1 MLERI
6 RHHYEHSFGRKVGV
20 LALSTSLVLGASSC
34 SSGSDNCEKS
44 FAITEEATFQG
55 SILTTP
61 DGNVDISFNSRHGEV
76 QQVYLEQGPRSQEF
90 LQTELSQGNTEF
102 TVGSTTIDVAVTS
115 EDIIFSCRTKKN
127 SEN

>member
-6 RHHYEHSFGRKVGV
+6 RHHYEQSFGRKVGV

-34 SSGSDNCEKS
+34 SSGSDACEKS
-44 FAITEEATFQG
+44 FTITEEATFQG

-102 TVGSTTIDVAVTS
+102 RVGSTTIDVAVTS
-115 EDIIFSCRTKKN
+115 EEITFSCRTKIHSQN
-127 SEN
+127 

>member
-6 RHHYEHSFGRKVGV
+6 RHHYEQSFGRKVGV

-34 SSGSDNCEKS
+34 SSGSDACEKS
-44 FAITEEATFQG
+44 FTITEEATFQG

-115 EDIIFSCRTKKN
+115 EDITISCITTRN
-127 SEN
+127 SQN